1 MGRSVD
7 QDVHAAFIEFRAKDD
22 DKVSLPELC
31 TRHLQLTSSSS
42 ACQCNASIVI
52 RLEQRTP
59 ADRSN
64 TSKNAQAIQI
74 TMQLPFDRKPVP
86 VTLSLLQMATQLQAV
101 LGKVR
106 YLPRLLP

>member
-22 DKVSLPELC
+22 DKVSLPELG

-42 ACQCNASIVI
+42 ACQCNAFIVI
-52 RLEQRTP
+52 RLERRTRV
-59 ADRSN
+59 DRSN
-64 TSKNAQAIQI
+64 TSKNAQGIQ
-74 TMQLPFDRKPVP
+74 TTTQLLFDRRPVP
-86 VTLSLLQMATQLQAV
+86 VTLSPLQMATPLQAV
-101 LGKVR
+101 LVKVR